1 MSLQQGNIELLA
13 KLIQTKKEEDK
24 APFVLVLGAGASL
37 SSKSPSLDEII
48 IKIQEISG
56 RSLDSLSEKEIRE
69 TFYSILQELP
79 ADERYLLLRSLF
91 EKATPSM
98 GYLQLA
104 GLVKEGYFKYI
115 LTTNF
120 DWLLEEAF
128 VKKGLIINKDYAIF
142 IVGKDEE
149 AQILRQLRFPRPPV
163 KVLKLHGDLSAR
175 IFKFIPEEIS
185 EFPERLEEKISEL
198 LSQDIVIVGYSMRD
212 ADLNRCIRGEG
223 GAIWYINPEPP
234 QVDTPIGQA
243 MKKRKDSRYISN
255 QYGKFDAF
263 FVKLYSLVMGIP
275 PEELRARKTI
285 IPEAKEQLER
295 KEAQGRW
302 EQELK

>member
-1 MSLQQGNIELLA
+1 MTLHSGNIEFLA
-13 KLIQTKKEEDK
+13 KLMQARKEEGK
-24 APFVLVLGAGASL
+24 EPFVLVLGAGASL
-37 SSKSPSLDEII
+37 SSKSPSLNEII

-56 RSLDSLSEKEIRE
+56 RGLDSLSEKEIRE

-104 GLVKEGYFKYI
+104 RLVKEGYFKHI

-223 GAIWYINPEPP
+223 GATWYINPEPP
-234 QVDTPIGQA
+234 EVDTPIGQA
-243 MKKRKDSRYISN
+243 MKKRKGSRYISN
-255 QYGKFDAF
+255 QYGKFDGF
-263 FVKLYSLVMGIP
+263 FVKLCSLIMEISP
-275 PEELRARKTI
+275 AELRARKTI
-285 IPEAKEQLER
+285 IPEAKEQLEQ
-295 KEAQGRW
+295 KEAQRRW
-302 EQELK
+302 EQEN